1 MIKIAVCDDNAAMKN
16 KLDNIISAAFS
27 EYTDDFCLKSFSN
40 GILLMNE
47 QEKEPFDVIFLDIDM
62 PKMSGFDVAKLLRED
77 FVNCFLIFVTN
88 YSELIYEG
96 MDFQPFHFI
105 RKNCNIPIEDSV
117 SKIVKILMK
126 HMKQNEKIVLEDTT
140 LRKHITYIRDIVYI
154 ESNKHYLSY
163 HLLNKNK
170 GIIVRGSLKECEDKF
185 DSYDFVR
192 INKRFYVNLRY
203 VSDLDIKNNGVIIHK
218 MSDPLPLG
226 NIYKEN
232 VGEKY
237 MLYMRKVL

>member
-1 MIKIAVCDDNAAMKN
+1 MIKIAVCDDNTAMKN

-27 EYTDDFCLKSFSN
+27 EYTDDFYLKSFSN

-62 PKMSGFDVAKLLRED
+62 PKMSGFDVAKLLRESCI
-77 FVNCFLIFVTN
+77 NCFLIFVTN

-126 HMKQNEKIVLEDTT
+126 HMKQNEKIVLEDTS
-140 LRKHITYIRDIVYI
+140 LRKHIAYIHDIVYI

-170 GIIVRGSLKECEDKF
+170 EIILRGSLKECEDKF

-192 INKRFYVNLRY
+192 IHKRFYVNLRY

-218 MSDPLPLG
+218 ISAPLPLG